1 MDVTTGSSEAVGD
14 HGASSRR
21 VVNGDDAADRCAA
34 RRGATDGGR
43 RLAAWAQ
50 QGKPCVRQARQD
62 SVEAITG
69 LPWASR
75 EGCREGY
82 TRRAAPGHRTMAD
95 WPGQGI
101 GRGRRRR
108 ESMREG
114 VDAHH
119 ADVLR
124 STTARSN
131 CEGEFAETSASRC
144 RGARELA
151 GRPAGYRTTLPCIAA
166 GRFYA
171 KPREWGPKSMHRG
184 EAGREM
190 AGVGGLRLLKVLK
203 NMI

>member
-1 MDVTTGSSEAVGD
+1 MDGATGSGEAVGD

-34 RRGATDGGR
+34 RRGATDDGG
-43 RLAAWAQ
+43 RLAARAQ
-50 QGKPCVRQARQD
+50 RGKPCVRRARRG
-62 SVEAITG
+62 SAEAMPG

-75 EGCREGY
+75 EGCRTGC
-82 TRRAAPGHRTMAD
+82 TRRATPSHHAMAD
-95 WPGQGI
+95 WPGEGI

-124 STTARSN
+124 STTARSD
-131 CEGEFAETSASRC
+131 CEGDFVETSASGC

-151 GRPAGYRTTLPCIAA
+151 GQAAGYRTTLPRIATGA
-166 GRFYA
+166 GRA
-171 KPREWGPKSMHRG
+171 RRGRGGSTARTRRGSHR
-184 EAGREM
+184 ADATVRW
-190 AGVGGLRLLKVLK
+190 R
-203 NMI
+203 

>member
-1 MDVTTGSSEAVGD
+1 MDGATGSGKAVGD

-34 RRGATDGGR
+34 RRGASDDGGR
-43 RLAAWAQ
+43 LAARAQ
-50 QGKPCVRQARQD
+50 RGKPCVRRARRG
-62 SVEAITG
+62 SAEAMPG
-69 LPWASR
+69 LPWASH
-75 EGCREGY
+75 EGY
-82 TRRAAPGHRTMAD
+82 CIGCTRRVASGRRAMAD
-95 WPGQGI
+95 WPGEGI

-124 STTARSN
+124 STMARSD

-151 GRPAGYRTTLPCIAA
+151 GQLAGYRTTLPRIAA
-166 GRFYA
+166 GARRA
-171 KPREWGPKSMHRG
+171 RRGSSTAGTRRGIHR
-184 EAGREM
+184 ADATVRW
-190 AGVGGLRLLKVLK
+190 R
-203 NMI
+203 